1 MGRNFGARKRTGIMT
16 AQEFLRTLSGTSP
29 TIPSGLSLP
38 EIIITRRTRT
48 HSMNGRIGEEIH
60 EGIVKFFCRSRGH
73 GFDDDEDPFPVF
85 MHISDIEGEFIPRKG
100 DRVRYQ
106 VCPMPPRFDKP
117 QGVHIQI
124 IDFTPEVHK
133 KWSEKETP
141 EELKEDLEA
150 MKEERELSEQLKGPG
165 PLINTSGLSPHRRPS
180 SGFGTIPTVPE
191 NELIGSNGNT

>member
-1 MGRNFGARKRTGIMT
+1 MKNVI
-16 AQEFLRTLSGTSP
+16 L
-29 TIPSGLSLP
+29 
-38 EIIITRRTRT
+38 
-48 HSMNGRIGEEIH
+48 
-60 EGIVKFFCRSRGH
+60 KFQ
-73 GFDDDEDPFPVF
+73 DPFPVF

-165 PLINTSGLSPHRRPS
+165 PLINTSGRCHFLFEDQIHGVNFCNFNPVSHKV
-180 SGFGTIPTVPE
+180 I
-191 NELIGSNGNT
+191 

>member
-1 MGRNFGARKRTGIMT
+1 
-16 AQEFLRTLSGTSP
+16 
-29 TIPSGLSLP
+29 
-38 EIIITRRTRT
+38 
-48 HSMNGRIGEEIH
+48 MNGRIGEEIH

-73 GFDDDEDPFPVF
+73 GFIDDDEDPFPVF

>member
-1 MGRNFGARKRTGIMT
+1 MKNVI
-16 AQEFLRTLSGTSP
+16 L
-29 TIPSGLSLP
+29 
-38 EIIITRRTRT
+38 
-48 HSMNGRIGEEIH
+48 
-60 EGIVKFFCRSRGH
+60 KFQ
-73 GFDDDEDPFPVF
+73 DPFPVF

-165 PLINTSGLSPHRRPS
+165 PLINTSGTYVSRRLFQNVWTSVHLRTLPKMYNWVS
-180 SGFGTIPTVPE
+180 R
-191 NELIGSNGNT
+191 LA

>member
-1 MGRNFGARKRTGIMT
+1 MT
-16 AQEFLRTLSGTSP
+16 AQEFLRSLSSNSP
-29 TIPSGLSLP
+29 PIPAGLSLP

-48 HSMNGRIGEEIH
+48 HSMNGRIGDEVH

-73 GFDDDEDPFPVF
+73 GFIDDDEDPFPVF

-133 KWSEKETP
+133 KWSEKETA
-141 EELKEDLEA
+141 EELKEDQEA

-165 PLINTSGLSPHRRPS
+165 PLCNTSGLSPHRRPS

-191 NELIGSNGNT
+191 HDHELIGRNGNT